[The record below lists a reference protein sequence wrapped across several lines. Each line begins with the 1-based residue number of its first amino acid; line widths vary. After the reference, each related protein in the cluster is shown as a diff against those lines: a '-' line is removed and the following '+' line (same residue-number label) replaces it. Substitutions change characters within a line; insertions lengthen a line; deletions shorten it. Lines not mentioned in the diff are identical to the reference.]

1 MQCCLLHVMNRPLWL
16 TPVSIQYFFIYRYRS
31 TNYNLP
37 PLNSTSN
44 GLNLE
49 TGIFTAPAKRNG
61 YLVTL
66 TAHLANTDKNVRVE
80 LSSYAQLFILKNGN
94 LDSLQGYLLV
104 DQGKL
109 ADLRLEVNME
119 KGDTLEVFVGH
130 HMTGKSVYGPSG
142 TYDSYDGFFLEEVR
156 FCIF

>member
-1 MQCCLLHVMNRPLWL
+1 M
-16 TPVSIQYFFIYRYRS
+16 
-31 TNYNLP
+31 
-37 PLNSTSN
+37 
-44 GLNLE
+44 
-49 TGIFTAPAKRNG
+49 
-61 YLVTL
+61 VTL

-130 HMTGKSVYGPSG
+130 HMDRKSVHGIG
-142 TYDSYDGFFLEEVR
+142 GGYDTYDGFFLEEVR